1 MASTAGD
8 LHWTLGDLER
18 RAEAALPPEVWAY
31 VSGGASEE
39 RALRGNRDA
48 FHRRTLRPRRLTD
61 VTSIDTTTTILDV
74 PVAAPFFVSPVARQ
88 GLVHPEAELAVA
100 RAASER
106 HLLSVYSTLST
117 RSLEEIASASGN
129 GPRWF
134 QLYLQP
140 EFSTSR
146 ELVERAERAGYT
158 ALVLTVDLPILAP
171 RDRWEQSGG
180 LLEADAPVGNGPNV
194 RAPAR
199 RPAGELGRYRLRA
212 ETAAT
217 WTILDDLQSITRLPV
232 IVKGLLT
239 GDDARRALTHGAR
252 AVIVSNHGGR
262 QLDAAEAALDA
273 LPEVIRSVGTELE
286 VYFDSGVRRGGDIL
300 TALAMGARAVGLGR
314 PVLWALGVDGEAG
327 VGRLFDLL
335 GSELAT
341 EMALLGRR
349 RISEI
354 DRSLLGSPR
363 W

>member
-1 MASTAGD
+1 MPPDDARS
-8 LHWTLGDLER
+8 WTLGDLESA
-18 RAEAALPPEVWAY
+18 AERTLSPEVWAY
-31 VSGGASEE
+31 VSSGASEE
-39 RALRGNRDA
+39 DALRGNRDA
-48 FHRRTLRPRRLTD
+48 FRRRTLRPRQLTD
-61 VTSIDTTTTILDV
+61 VTSIDTTTRILDE

-88 GLVHPEAELAVA
+88 GLVHPDGEVAVA
-100 RAASER
+100 RAAAAR
-106 HLLSVYSTLST
+106 RILGVYSTLST
-117 RSLEEIASASGN
+117 RSLEEIAAASGA

-140 EFSTSR
+140 EFSASR
-146 ELVERAERAGYT
+146 ELVERAERSGYS

-171 RDRWEQSGG
+171 RDRWLARGRMIDS
-180 LLEADAPVGNGPNV
+180 DAPVGNGPRV
-194 RAPAR
+194 VAPAR
-199 RPAGELGRYRLRA
+199 KPEGGLGRYHLRA

-217 WTILDDLQSITRLPV
+217 WTVLDDLQSITRLPV
-232 IVKGLLT
+232 VVKGTLT

-262 QLDAAEAALDA
+262 QLNSAEAALDA
-273 LPEVIRSVGTELE
+273 LPEVIRSVGSDLE
-286 VYFDSGVRRGGDIL
+286 VYFDSGIRRAADLL

-314 PVLWALGVDGEAG
+314 PVLWALGLDGEAG
-327 VGRLFDLL
+327 VLRLFDLF
-335 GSELAT
+335 GAELAT